1 MSKHA
6 LCLKS
11 ALTGL
16 LFLAASRRRKRSES
30 GQVGRKTMFDC
41 RMAPL
46 PQAPA
51 ACPDPRS
58 THEPP
63 SRHGLRWSED
73 RQDRSSPSTNAVG
86 WCGAGMSYVIF
97 FSGRRPNYQGFDNS
111 STSHPIAI
119 VLSPSVQELRYIEIP
134 SQSGYPC
141 GFLHILILCIT
152 GLLDW
157 KWRTSFCLLIR
168 SCNTPRRPTRHS
180 SRNGVLQPM
189 HQREV
194 CCIAILLLLSTIR
207 TPLYL
212 FT

>member
-1 MSKHA
+1 MQTSPRIFANQSTCHSYACKQFADRGPEPAKEEKKTMSKHA

-97 FSGRRPNYQGFDNS
+97 F
-111 STSHPIAI
+111 
-119 VLSPSVQELRYIEIP
+119 LRE
-134 SQSGYPC
+134 
-141 GFLHILILCIT
+141 
-152 GLLDW
+152 
-157 KWRTSFCLLIR
+157 
-168 SCNTPRRPTRHS
+168 
-180 SRNGVLQPM
+180 
-189 HQREV
+189 
-194 CCIAILLLLSTIR
+194 AA
-207 TPLYL
+207 
-212 FT
+212 

>member
-1 MSKHA
+1 MQTSPASSPTSQRVTLMHA
-6 LCLKS
+6 SNSPIGAQNLQKKKKKQCQS
-11 ALTGL
+11 TRYVSNQALTGL

-97 FSGRRPNYQGFDNS
+97 F
-111 STSHPIAI
+111 
-119 VLSPSVQELRYIEIP
+119 LRE
-134 SQSGYPC
+134 
-141 GFLHILILCIT
+141 
-152 GLLDW
+152 
-157 KWRTSFCLLIR
+157 
-168 SCNTPRRPTRHS
+168 
-180 SRNGVLQPM
+180 
-189 HQREV
+189 
-194 CCIAILLLLSTIR
+194 AA
-207 TPLYL
+207 
-212 FT
+212 